1 MDCAKRDEISERLMF
16 YPFNREETA
25 ISKTLRLWLVFM
37 GEMGLLYGVI
47 VTGAGIHYSE
57 EPAILSIENLDL
69 RVYFHNNTPMR
80 FRKTE
85 LKGYPRYLC
94 VWTLDQR
101 YFTNIW
107 YFDGGKVY
115 SVRVKFTRRRRL

>member
-1 MDCAKRDEISERLMF
+1 MKFQERLMF
-16 YPFNREETA
+16 HPFNREETA
-25 ISKTLRLWLVFM
+25 ISKTLRLWLVFA
-37 GEMGLLYGVI
+37 GEMFTLRGNCYWRWHSL
-47 VTGAGIHYSE
+47 SE

-69 RVYFHNNTPMR
+69 RVYFHKNTPMR

-85 LKGYPRYLC
+85 LISYPRYLC
-94 VWTLDQR
+94 VWTLDER

-115 SVRVKFTRRRRL
+115 SMKVKFTRRRRL

>member
-1 MDCAKRDEISERLMF
+1 MKKLLFLKHNVSGLF
-16 YPFNREETA
+16 LRE
-25 ISKTLRLWLVFM
+25 KCFP
-37 GEMGLLYGVI
+37 YGVI

-69 RVYFHNNTPMR
+69 RVYFHKNTPMR

-85 LKGYPRYLC
+85 LKGYPRYL
-94 VWTLDQR
+94 WERYER

-107 YFDGGKVY
+107 YFDGGKAY
-115 SVRVKFTRRRRL
+115 SVQVKFTRRRRL

>member
-1 MDCAKRDEISERLMF
+1 MKKLLFLKHYVSGLF
-16 YPFNREETA
+16 
-25 ISKTLRLWLVFM
+25 LW
-37 GEMGLLYGVI
+37 EKCLLLDGVI

-69 RVYFHNNTPMR
+69 RVYFHKNTPMR

-94 VWTLDQR
+94 VWTLDER

-115 SVRVKFTRRRRL
+115 SVKVKFTRRRRL

>member
-1 MDCAKRDEISERLMF
+1 MKFQNHLMF
-16 YPFNREETA
+16 YPFNREELLFLKHNV
-25 ISKTLRLWLVFM
+25 SGLFLR
-37 GEMGLLYGVI
+37 EKCLLYGVI
-47 VTGAGIHYSE
+47 VTGAGIHYRK

-69 RVYFHNNTPMR
+69 RVYFHKNTPMR

-94 VWTLDQR
+94 VWTLDER

-115 SVRVKFTRRRRL
+115 SMKVKFTRRRRL

>member
-25 ISKTLRLWLVFM
+25 ISKTLHLWLVFT

-47 VTGAGIHYSE
+47 VTDAGIHYSV

-69 RVYFHNNTPMR
+69 RVYFHNSTPMR

-94 VWTLDQR
+94 VWTLDER

-107 YFDGGKVY
+107 YFDGGKVC
-115 SVRVKFTRRRRL
+115 SVKVKFTRRRRL